1 MNVSAYKQRNLGI
14 ISLPTDIKYRNWSK
28 DLTKRRIENDAQLAQ
43 YITYDNKYRL
53 NKNTLAVYEFKQNPI
68 LGKYKAVAFDLN
80 RGIVLSQKSTHA
92 MMQGLM
98 RHAVHCDMIWQRM
111 LAREAGVDIYQ
122 GIVMYN
128 VLYFS
133 MHAFSGNF
141 FTDWICLHWI
151 KDFHV
156 KRHDQAIFNSITL
169 NENGLVYNFAFDSPK
184 PNLTKIIGQYL
195 FHNHYYSD
203 LYYQHML
210 QENNLRV
217 TVINSDSILHNS
229 NYYVQLDLYAIDIF
243 KKLADKFYN
252 HVLNLHLLT
261 IVKEFKPLDYLHRE
275 HRFFT
280 KQIIKIRYNR

>member
-1 MNVSAYKQRNLGI
+1 MSAYKQRNLGI

-28 DLTKRRIENDAQLAQ
+28 ELTKRRIENDSQLEQ
-43 YITYDNKYRL
+43 YIKYDNKYRL

-141 FTDWICLHWI
+141 FTDWI

-156 KRHDQAIFNSITL
+156 KRHDQAIFNSIAL

-229 NYYVQLDLYAIDIF
+229 NYYVQLDLYAIDSF

-275 HRFFT
+275 HHFFT

>member
-1 MNVSAYKQRNLGI
+1 MDVSAYKQRNLGI

-28 DLTKRRIENDAQLAQ
+28 DLTKWRIENDAQLAQ

-133 MHAFSGNF
+133 MHLVETSSRTGFACTGLKTSTSNAMIKLFSTVLHLMKTAWSIILPLIHLSRTSQRSSVN
-141 FTDWICLHWI
+141 ICFI
-151 KDFHV
+151 
-156 KRHDQAIFNSITL
+156 ITTIL
-169 NENGLVYNFAFDSPK
+169 ACIMNTCYK
-184 PNLTKIIGQYL
+184 KII
-195 FHNHYYSD
+195 F
-203 LYYQHML
+203 
-210 QENNLRV
+210 V
-217 TVINSDSILHNS
+217 
-229 NYYVQLDLYAIDIF
+229 
-243 KKLADKFYN
+243 
-252 HVLNLHLLT
+252 
-261 IVKEFKPLDYLHRE
+261 
-275 HRFFT
+275 
-280 KQIIKIRYNR
+280 